1 VTSPAVGAVP
11 DSANGAAPGQR
22 PDPVAQRLH
31 EALAARGETVAAA
44 ESLTAGLFCATLAT
58 VPGASATL
66 RGGAVV
72 YATDLKTRLAGVS
85 ADLLAAYGPVSPQT
99 AAALAEGI
107 RVRCSATWGI
117 GLTGVA
123 GPEAVD
129 GNAPGR
135 VYLGL
140 SDGLLTVVHEL
151 DLPGDRATV
160 RAGAVQ
166 AALQRLL
173 GRLEEHPLPGG
184 PTGNA
189 GPGQGVTPSADV
201 PTPGR

>member
-1 VTSPAVGAVP
+1 MTSPAVGAVP

-85 ADLLAAYGPVSPQT
+85 ADLLAAYGPVSQQT